1 MAPKASIKKRPGR
14 PPTRI
19 RTIAEIERRDRLG
32 YDRIQAQIE
41 EAEQFQRELDM
52 LARYKEDK
60 DDDMEPTRKNI
71 KMLKDQNK
79 ALHHLVHQKEEQID
93 LEEHKNRLIKN
104 NYAVKLN

>member
-1 MAPKASIKKRPGR
+1 
-14 PPTRI
+14 
-19 RTIAEIERRDRLG
+19 
-32 YDRIQAQIE
+32 
-41 EAEQFQRELDM
+41 M

-60 DDDMEPTRKNI
+60 DDDDMEPTRKNI

-104 NYAVKLN
+104 NYAVKLNWYAKEKNDKEHQHQEQFDQLYGKYQKELEDEKKEITERAAKSLHQQGE